1 MLTKVFQILL
11 QKIILL
17 LVVKNFF
24 LNIVVIERAG
34 VFFG

>member
-17 LVVKNFF
+17 TVVKIFF